1 MSDLFDFDKGD
12 DQYAVMGNPIAHS
25 KSPRIHTLFAKQ
37 TSQRLEY
44 TAIQVDVGG
53 FSQAVGN
60 FGAAGGKGLNVTVP
74 FKQEAWQLVTERSER
89 AERAG
94 AVNTIKFDG
103 KTLFGDNTD
112 GVGLVNDLTINNQI
126 EIKDKR
132 VLLMGAGGAARGVLA
147 PLLAQQPAQLIIANR
162 TVDKAVE
169 LATVFAD
176 LGSIKGSGYND
187 LAGQQFDIIINATAA
202 SLQGQLPPLPENI
215 IANDACCY
223 DMMYGAEPTSF
234 MQWAIEHDAAKVLDG
249 LGMLVEQ
256 AAESF
261 SIWRGVRPDS
271 KTVIKTLRAELS
283 T

>member
-94 AVNTIKFDG
+94 
-103 KTLFGDNTD
+103 
-112 GVGLVNDLTINNQI
+112 
-126 EIKDKR
+126 
-132 VLLMGAGGAARGVLA
+132 GG
-147 PLLAQQPAQLIIANR
+147 QHYQ
-162 TVDKAVE
+162 
-169 LATVFAD
+169 
-176 LGSIKGSGYND
+176 
-187 LAGQQFDIIINATAA
+187 
-202 SLQGQLPPLPENI
+202 
-215 IANDACCY
+215 
-223 DMMYGAEPTSF
+223 
-234 MQWAIEHDAAKVLDG
+234 
-249 LGMLVEQ
+249 
-256 AAESF
+256 
-261 SIWRGVRPDS
+261 VRWQDS
-271 KTVIKTLRAELS
+271 VW
-283 T
+283 